1 MAANENH
8 VHRLPETSIGGHKPA
23 DVAGYQVKHAAD
35 FVINYL
41 NSQSNDLYSLELFQI
56 VNATQQVW
64 HFTAEQSVTV
74 LSIDIDWHTL
84 ILYIQYIDTLRAILS
99 VVVMLNA

>member
-1 MAANENH
+1 MYTLVCEQVQKCTMMVWTQPWLKSTKLTEFHCDEMAANENH
-8 VHRLPETSIGGHKPA
+8 VHRLPENSIGGHKPA

-56 VNATQQVW
+56 VNATQQV
-64 HFTAEQSVTV
+64 
-74 LSIDIDWHTL
+74 
-84 ILYIQYIDTLRAILS
+84 
-99 VVVMLNA
+99 